1 MQVTHN
7 VNNSGTFI
15 PILCSEISQSVYFLA
30 VMTSN
35 LWQRRSRVYK
45 TVRCPS
51 VCLSQHGP
59 QQQILLLAADIDRL
73 LHGAQQQ
80 MRAAS
85 LLILDFL
92 KLVTSNLLLFV
103 LIKLLY
109 SITFLKE

>member
-92 KLVTSNLLLFV
+92 KLVTSN
-103 LIKLLY
+103 
-109 SITFLKE
+109 